1 MRFRYITPLLITI
14 SLLFSAKNAW
24 SCITDGNLP
33 TEEDLQ
39 YPSAQMISF
48 KAVITKIS
56 SLSGLDWGEP
66 PGGFQPEYLHGGF
79 QLGKPHG
86 GFQLSLK
93 ITNVYQGANLGNTIM
108 IDYGGCHNLPGKQGD
123 EINVLALSNK
133 KGGWY
138 APQFWERSN
147 KPIKKREWY
156 QWW

>member
-66 PGGFQPEYLHGGF
+66 P
-79 QLGKPHG
+79 G